1 MPGKHAGGKG
11 EEEMGKGLFRWIVSA
26 VALALLGIP
35 SPSGATEFNLGGKP
49 ASLMGYVD
57 QGVTANISG
66 EKSFD
71 NKDGLNSAV
80 FTALL
85 EGEYKP
91 ATNLDVFMSGKLTAD
106 WIYPIMSNN
115 NNSEWEGKGFNQSRD
130 ELFLDTGWDKML
142 NEAFVTYSPG
152 NFFLRVG
159 KQIVSWGET
168 DGFRLM
174 DQINPVDSRRGLGD
188 VEFENT
194 IIPIWLVRANYYVQP
209 ESSWIQE
216 IGLET
221 VWNPNVQFQGDRPI
235 DLGNDVGG
243 IWAPDV
249 QVAPGVQLGSSR
261 YTHNAPQDWSRSGM
275 EFGARVKGVINGMIF
290 SLNYYNGLSNSG
302 QLKSLSAPDITLAPD
317 GTPIAHL
324 HVEEIFPRY
333 QMVGATF
340 TSDFPS
346 LNSSALGGV
355 APVLRLE
362 GEYVMNNTLSTEGGV
377 VGLPFGSY
385 VKKDEIRYLVG
396 VDWKVKVDFLNP
408 RAYFFISGQFYS
420 RHIIDFNKDMAPAEV
435 SAGMDLKD
443 FLVNVKEDNY
453 MTTLLINTTY
463 FHNKLTPQFFWM
475 RDITF
480 NGDLFKLQLTYDYS
494 DKWHYTIGA
503 LLLNGKNGQKGFVP
517 LESKDQ
523 LFATVKYRF

>member
-1 MPGKHAGGKG
+1 
-11 EEEMGKGLFRWIVSA
+11 MGKGSFRWAVSA
-26 VALALLGIP
+26 VALVLLGIQ
-35 SPSGATEFNLGGKP
+35 SPSGASEFNLWDKP
-49 ASLMGYVD
+49 VSLMGYVD
-57 QGVTANISG
+57 QGVTANISR

-71 NKDGLNSAV
+71 NKDGVNSAV
-80 FTALL
+80 FTSLL

-91 ATNLDVFMSGKLTAD
+91 AANLKAFMSGKFTAD

-115 NNSEWEGKGFNQSRD
+115 NNSEWEGKGFNQSRE
-130 ELFLDTGWDKML
+130 ELFIDTGWDKML

-159 KQIVSWGET
+159 KQIVGWGET

-174 DQINPVDSRRGLGD
+174 DQINPVDNRRGLGD
-188 VEFENT
+188 VEFENS

-209 ESSWIQE
+209 QSGWLQD

-221 VWNPNVQFQGDRPI
+221 VFNPNVRFQGDRPI
-235 DLGNDVGG
+235 DVGNDVSG

-261 YTHNAPQDWSRSGM
+261 YASNAPQDWSRAGM
-275 EFGARVKGVINGMIF
+275 EFGARVKGVINDMIF
-290 SLNYYNGLSNSG
+290 SLNYFNGLSNSG
-302 QLKSLSAPDITLAPD
+302 QLRSLSGPDITLAPD

-324 HVEEIFPRY
+324 HVEESFPRY

-346 LNSSALGGV
+346 VNSSALGGV

-362 GEYVMNNTLSTEGGV
+362 AEYLMNSTLSTEGGV

-385 VKKDEIRYLVG
+385 VKHDEIRYVVG
-396 VDWKVKVDFLNP
+396 LDWKVKADFLNP
-408 RAYFFISGQFYS
+408 KAFFFISGQFFH
-420 RHIIDFNKDMAPAEV
+420 RHIMDFQKDMAPAEI

-443 FLVNVKEDNY
+443 FLVNVKENNY

-463 FHNKLTPQFFWM
+463 FHNKLTPQLFWM

-480 NGDLFKLQLTYDYS
+480 NGDLFKPQLTYDYS

-503 LLLNGKNGQKGFVP
+503 LLINGKNGQKGFVG
-517 LESKDQ
+517 LENKDQ
-523 LFATVKYRF
+523 IFATVKYRF